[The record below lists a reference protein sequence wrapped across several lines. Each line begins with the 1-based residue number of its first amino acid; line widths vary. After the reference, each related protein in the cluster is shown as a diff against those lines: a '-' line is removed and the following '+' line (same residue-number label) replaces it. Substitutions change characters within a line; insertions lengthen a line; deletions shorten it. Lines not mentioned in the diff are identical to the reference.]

1 MNSLLTRRLASLS
14 GAATLPL
21 LDQGLRGI
29 EREALRIDG
38 RGHLART
45 AHPQMLGS
53 ALTHPN
59 ITTDYAEALLE
70 LITPPS
76 RTVDGMLD
84 GFDALHRFVY
94 SGLGQ
99 EALWSHSMPCFLP
112 EEEDIDIAWYGSS
125 HVGMLKHVY
134 RRGLALRYGKTM
146 QCIAGIHYNYSLEPS
161 LWAHLQAAEGAPGTA
176 MQHQSESYVA
186 LIRNFRRYGWLLM
199 YLFGASPAL
208 SAHFQ
213 GRRSFE
219 LEQLSGDTL
228 YLPYATSL
236 RMSDM
241 GYQNDAQAGLTP
253 DYNTLDSYITSLAA
267 AMNHPYLP
275 YVEMGTQRN
284 GQWTQ
289 LNTNRLQ
296 IENEYYSAI
305 RPKRVTRSGERPLHA
320 LAQRGVQYVEVRCL
334 DIDPFEPLGI
344 GAQACHFLDVF
355 LLFCALQ
362 ESPLTGDAESRE
374 NSANFAR
381 TVKEGRRP
389 GVRLQRHGG
398 DVALC
403 DWGLE
408 LVERMAPVAELL
420 DRARG
425 SQDCSAALAA
435 QRAKLVDV
443 TQTPSARVLEAI
455 RAEQGSFDAFALGRS
470 MAHAQHFRSRPL
482 DADSL
487 ARFGAE
493 ADASLAA
500 QKQAERSDSGDFGQ
514 YLANYQAA
522 ARYLPLPESD
532 HAAVQARVA

>member
-146 QCIAGIHYNYSLEPS
+146 QCIAGIHYNYSLEPA

-176 MQHQSESYVA
+176 MQHQSESYVG

-208 SAHFQ
+208 AAHFQ

-408 LVERMAPVAELL
+408 LVEHMAPVAELL

-532 HAAVQARVA
+532 HAGVQARVA

>member
-1 MNSLLTRRLASLS
+1 MDSLLTRRLALLAGTDS
-14 GAATLPL
+14 LPL
-21 LDQGLRGI
+21 LDRGLRGI

-38 RGHLART
+38 RGRLARS

-76 RTVDGMLD
+76 RTVQGMLD
-84 GFDALHRFVY
+84 GFDELHRFVF
-94 SGLGQ
+94 SGLAQ
-99 EALWSHSMPCFLP
+99 EALWSHSMPCLLP
-112 EEEDIDIAWYGSS
+112 EEKDIDIAWYGSS

-134 RRGLALRYGKTM
+134 RRGLALRYGKAM
-146 QCIAGIHYNYSLEPS
+146 QCIAGIHYNYSLDTA
-161 LWAHLQAAEGAPGTA
+161 LWDRLQAAEGAPGTA

-208 SAHFQ
+208 AAHFPA
-213 GRRSFE
+213 RRSFA
-219 LEQLSGDTL
+219 LETLSEDTQ

-275 YVEMGTQRN
+275 YVELGTQRD

-374 NSANFAR
+374 NTANFAR
-381 TVKEGRRP
+381 SVKEGRRP
-389 GVRLQRHGG
+389 GLLLERHGKP
-398 DVALC
+398 VSLC

-408 LVERMAPVAELL
+408 LVERMAPVAALL
-420 DRARG
+420 DQARG
-425 SQDCSAALAA
+425 GGDCGAALAA
-435 QRAKLVDV
+435 QRAKLVNVDL
-443 TQTPSARVLEAI
+443 TPSARVLEAI
-455 RAEQGSFDAFALGRS
+455 RAEQSSFDAFALRQS
-470 MAHAQHFRSRPL
+470 LAHAAHFRSRPL
-482 DADSL
+482 DEDAM
-487 ARFGAE
+487 ARYGAE

-500 QKQAERSDSGDFGQ
+500 QKQVERSDSGDFAQ
-514 YLANYQAA
+514 YLARYQAA
-522 ARYLPLPESD
+522 ARYLPHPETET
-532 HAAVQARVA
+532 AGAQPRVA